1 MTWST
6 VSGAVGQKPDRRGC
20 KIVVLGRGDVA
31 VFTCDKPSSSP
42 LVTCV
47 VF

>member
-6 VSGAVGQKPDRRGC
+6 VSGAVGQKPDRRAF
-20 KIVVLGRGDVA
+20 KIVVLGSGDMA
-31 VFTCDKPSSSP
+31 VLTCDKPLSSA
-42 LVTCV
+42 LAMCV